1 MSSRSPGPSSIAV
14 VAIIADGATP
24 LDHTLEAVVA
34 QAYEPAAI
42 YVVGDGAETAAT
54 ALGIPWERTVQ
65 SLLQSLDPV
74 VTHIWML
81 TGGAV
86 PRPDALYALV
96 FEADRAGAGV
106 AGSKILEL
114 AQMERLVSVGIA
126 TDVFDVPYVGLD
138 DGELDAGQYDVVRDV
153 AAVAGISVL
162 ARRDLAKGLGGPDPD
177 MAPEAAAIDLSQ
189 RARVLG
195 ARVIVV
201 PSSEV
206 AVPEIVAPAQW
217 REEAGRIRAM
227 IKAYSFVTLLWA
239 LPLRFLIGL
248 VEAIVAPFVRRWT
261 LFVWL
266 RAWLWNLVKLPSTF
280 RARRALQ
287 VNSAAGDAELF
298 RYQLRGS
305 AVLKSLWVD
314 LVDAARARFP
324 TDERVGVASLAREI
338 RRPAFGVAL
347 AAALYSFAATREL
360 WSGFPASGF
369 SLPLPARG
377 ADSVAAYAGGWNPA
391 GFGSTEQLPPF
402 LGISGLWQQLL
413 FDRADL
419 AAGSLA
425 LLAFIGGI
433 WGTTRLL
440 RTWSVDAVPGILA
453 GAVLMAGP
461 AARTISGSGDV
472 ATLIGLGVLPWAMR
486 VAVAP
491 WPPTWLRRIGRLIS
505 AGWVIGLLAN
515 LSPELL
521 VLPAGALVIAALID
535 VRRGAPW
542 IAVMVASIGT
552 LLAVPLLRPW
562 VSTIDL
568 SEYLSGGEAF
578 WEPGGVLLVA
588 ALVAAAA
595 AIVAAPNG
603 IWRLGLWGGLVGAA
617 GATIARTAGE
627 GGGRHLEALGLA
639 AVALGTAIV
648 VGAVLEALRRFDVV
662 VGTRRLVIA
671 LGVLGAVV
679 VVASSMLVLA
689 PGRGGLPADDLTAA
703 LRFTGSSAGDD
714 ASARV
719 LLVGTPE
726 SLPGTSRRVRGA
738 AYRVVSAPLPALWEV
753 ELPSPGPADE
763 ALEVFLES
771 VIDGGTF
778 RAGEGLAEFG
788 IRWIVETEETPLSA
802 TFEGQLDLIPLSGLR
817 RVAFLVD
824 SDLAVRAIATNGSP
838 WRSEGTGYTGP
849 ATTEVEI
856 RENPHP
862 GWGEDTS
869 PESWSMTLDGA
880 TGTIAFEP
888 GPTREDARQAWWGGL
903 GLVVL
908 SAILRR
914 RW

>member
-14 VAIIADGATP
+14 VAIIADGTTP
-24 LDHTLEAVVA
+24 LDHTLEAVAA

-42 YVVGDGAETAAT
+42 YVVGAGAESAA
-54 ALGIPWERTVQ
+54 AGLGIPWEKSVQ
-65 SLLQSLDPV
+65 TLLQSLDPV
-74 VTHIWML
+74 VTHVWML
-81 TGGAV
+81 AGGAV
-86 PRPDALYALV
+86 PRPDALYALI
-96 FEADRAGAGV
+96 FEAARAGAGI
-106 AGSKILEL
+106 AGSKILDL
-114 AQMERLVSVGIA
+114 AQMERLVSVGMA

-153 AAVAGISVL
+153 AAVAGTSVL
-162 ARRDLAKGLGGPDPD
+162 ARRDLAKGLGGPDAD
-177 MAPEAAAIDLSQ
+177 MASEAAAIDLSQ

-206 AVPEIVAPAQW
+206 AIPEIAPEPQW

-248 VEAIVAPFVRRWT
+248 VEAVIAPFVRRWT
-261 LFVWL
+261 LLTWL
-266 RAWLWNLVKLPSTF
+266 RAWLWNLIKLPSTF

-305 AVLKSLWVD
+305 ASLKTLWND
-314 LVDAARARFP
+314 LVEAARARFP
-324 TDERVGVASLAREI
+324 SDERAGVASLAREI

-347 AAALYSFAATREL
+347 AAALFSFAATREL

-369 SLPLPARG
+369 SLPLPAHG
-377 ADSVAAYAGGWNPA
+377 ADAVGAYGGGWNPA

-402 LGISGLWQQLL
+402 IGIAGRWQQLL
-413 FDRADL
+413 FDRPDL
-419 AAGSLA
+419 AAGSLG
-425 LLAFIGGI
+425 LLAFVAGI
-433 WGTTRLL
+433 WGMTRLL

-461 AARTISGSGDV
+461 AARTISGSGDI
-472 ATLIGLGVLPWAMR
+472 ATLIALGVLPWAMR

-491 WPPTWLRRIGRLIS
+491 WPPTWLRRAGRVLA
-505 AGWVIGLLAN
+505 AGWVTGLLAN

-521 VLPAGALVIAALID
+521 VLPAGALLIK
-535 VRRGAPW
+535 
-542 IAVMVASIGT
+542 AVVDLRKPTSWLSAIVASVGAAI
-552 LLAVPLLRPW
+552 AVPLLRPW
-562 VSTIDL
+562 ISSVDFSR
-568 SEYLSGGEAF
+568 YLEVGDAF
-578 WEPGGVLLVA
+578 WEPGAVLLLATLVA
-588 ALVAAAA
+588 AGAVV
-595 AIVAAPNG
+595 VAAPDG
-603 IWRLGLWGGLVGAA
+603 IWRIGLWGALTGAGGAA
-617 GATIARTAGE
+617 IARTAAE
-627 GGGRHLEALGLA
+627 GSGRHVEALGLA
-639 AVALGTAIV
+639 AVALGTAVV

-662 VGTRRLVIA
+662 VGTRRLVIS
-671 LGVLGAVV
+671 VGAFGAIV
-679 VVASSMLVLA
+679 VVASTMLVLA
-689 PGRGGLPADDLTAA
+689 PGRGGLPGDDLTTA
-703 LRFTGSSAGDD
+703 LRFTGSSVTED

-738 AYRVVSAPLPALWEV
+738 AYRVVSAPVPELWEV
-753 ELPSPGPADE
+753 ELPAPGPADE
-763 ALEVFLES
+763 ALEALLES

-778 RAGEGLAEFG
+778 RAGEALADLG
-788 IRWIVETEETPLSA
+788 IRWILETEETPLSA
-802 TFEGQLDLIPLSGLR
+802 TFEGQLDLIPLGGLR

-824 SDLAVRAIATNGSP
+824 SDQAARAIAADGTP
-838 WRSEGTGYTGP
+838 WQVAGTGYEGR
-849 ATTEVEI
+849 AAAAVEI

-862 GWGEDTS
+862 MWGTDS
-869 PESWSMTLDGA
+869 NPEEWAMTLNGSS
-880 TGTIAFEP
+880 GVIEFEP
-888 GPTREDARQAWWGGL
+888 GPASDEARLTWWGGI
-903 GLVVL
+903 GLVAL